1 MGMQVPKPTS
11 VRQQELGNDWKRGLS
26 NSFKVVRIH
35 LPSDLFDASS
45 EILTEEEDDGCD
57 DCFG

>member
-1 MGMQVPKPTS
+1 MGMQGRYLNQPTS
-11 VRQQELGNDWKRGLS
+11 VRQQELGNDWKEG
-26 NSFKVVRIH
+26 KVVRIH
-35 LPSDLFDASS
+35 LPSDVFDASS